1 MSISE
6 HLVAGLP
13 VIARLN
19 CTQKWVF
26 GLLDSKQQWPHNSL
40 VIWSLQKFSALPNIF
55 FFFKLSSSSLPK
67 RVCGSV
73 QSSSEQRLFRHRATD
88 VSPACVIYVKQI
100 LFHAMLS
107 QRLTMDPFQKVWNFQ
122 IIDLEEL
129 PQHWS
134 FFGSY
139 QNSVYMGD
147 LQQEPKMTETAK
159 RALNPLPGQEGN
171 KLVST

>member
-1 MSISE
+1 MSIAE

-13 VIARLN
+13 MIAQIN
-19 CTQKWVF
+19 CTQKWIF
-26 GLLDSKQQWPHNSL
+26 GLFDSKQQWPQKSP

-67 RVCGSV
+67 CVHGSV
-73 QSSSEQRLFRHRATD
+73 QSSSEQRLFRPRATD
-88 VSPACVIYVKQI
+88 VSPVCVIYVKQI
-100 LFHAMLS
+100 LFHALLS
-107 QRLTMDPFQKVWNFQ
+107 QRLMMDQFQKVWNFQ

-139 QNSVYMGD
+139 QNSLYMGD
-147 LQQEPKMTETAK
+147 LWQEPKMTETAK
-159 RALNPLPGQEGN
+159 RALNPLPGHEGN

>member
-1 MSISE
+1 MSDLATKRGELICRGMSISE

-13 VIARLN
+13 MIARIN
-19 CTQKWVF
+19 CTQKRVF
-26 GLLDSKQQWPHNSL
+26 GLLDSKQQWPWNSL
-40 VIWSLQKFSALPNIF
+40 VIWRLQKFSALPNIF
-55 FFFKLSSSSLPK
+55 FFFKLSSFPLPK
-67 RVCGSV
+67 CVRGSV

-88 VSPACVIYVKQI
+88 VSPVCVIYVEQI

-107 QRLTMDPFQKVWNFQ
+107 QRLMMDQFQKVWNFQ

-139 QNSVYMGD
+139 QNSLNMGD
-147 LQQEPKMTETAK
+147 L
-159 RALNPLPGQEGN
+159 
-171 KLVST
+171 